1 MWKPCLRLAK
11 ERFPDDHAEATR
23 AAKRIYAR
31 AKCLRKADGLGG
43 GPSQEPPALPAKR
56 RRISGKTALPAA
68 ALAGTALMPRRARAE
83 TVSADSQRQVDEDY
97 FARLVLRAIGN
108 VPLHARLGT
117 RKADVVN
124 LHKTG
129 RGRGGRGLGRGFRQ
143 MIGRRRTISK
153 HKAATSWITHG
164 NSGRPRGR
172 PRKSVPASG
181 GPALLTAQPPNEP
194 LHIKEIDS
202 EVDTALQGHWSYV
215 LHGHRRNFV
224 ITERA
229 DDGII
234 GVMYLVEARDNG
246 SLVGG
251 TLTSTD
257 ASWSIVQLKDLDG
270 GTLVEE
276 MRLRLDSKTVRL
288 GFRPSKSDAWDGEE
302 LARRVGHQGPLC
314 RKSCTFAGTWETS
327 EGCRSCFRGQM
338 EGAQMFRYVCD
349 RRCIVVM
356 TGIWYHGEIVSN
368 DTELAWDNG
377 SVWRRQPDNSY
388 GSDRI
393 AQCMPADRQ
402 ATVCEDFP
410 DRQEGDKNACDKPAQ
425 PTSSLA
431 ASKSNSDLDQP
442 GSKSDSE
449 LDQI

>member
-11 ERFPDDHAEATR
+11 KRFPDDHAEATR
-23 AAKRIYAR
+23 AAKRIYSR
-31 AKCLRKADGLGG
+31 AKCLRKTDGSGG
-43 GPSQEPPALPAKR
+43 GPPQEESPALPAKR
-56 RRISGKTALPAA
+56 RRISGKTALPPATV
-68 ALAGTALMPRRARAE
+68 LAGTALMPRRARAE
-83 TVSADSQRQVDEDY
+83 TVGADSQRLVDEDY

-108 VPLHARLGT
+108 APLHARLGT
-117 RKADVVN
+117 RKAQHTS
-124 LHKTG
+124 LPSSPCLSGHGT
-129 RGRGGRGLGRGFRQ
+129 
-143 MIGRRRTISK
+143 RRMTRPTTSP
-153 HKAATSWITHG
+153 ATEAFTSGITHG
-164 NSGRPRGR
+164 HSGRPRGR
-172 PRKSVPASG
+172 PRKSAPASG

-194 LHIKEIDS
+194 LHIKEINK
-202 EVDTALQGHWSYV
+202 VDTALQGHWSYV

-288 GFRPSKSDAWDGEE
+288 SFRPSKSHAWDGEE

-314 RKSCTFAGTWETS
+314 NKSCTFAGTWETS
-327 EGCRSCFRGQM
+327 EGCRSCCRGQM

-368 DTELAWDNG
+368 DTQLAWDNG